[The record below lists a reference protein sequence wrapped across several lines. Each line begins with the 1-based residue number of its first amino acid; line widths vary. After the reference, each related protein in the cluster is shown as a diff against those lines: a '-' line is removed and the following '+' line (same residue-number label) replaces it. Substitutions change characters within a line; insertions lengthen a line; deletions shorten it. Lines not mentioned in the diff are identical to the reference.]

1 MAQERHA
8 HTDEHL
14 TDVRSE
20 NKKMTDELSFTKIC
34 GGDEPLLDVLF
45 VHGITG
51 DPKETWVSEKTGDY
65 WPAWLCSDLPSVA
78 VYSLGYPASLFEK
91 WAKKEMD
98 LFERAGN
105 ALEYMTSKGIGERPL
120 AFIAHS
126 LGGLLVKQIIRKS
139 CDAEEEHW
147 KHVCQ
152 ATKLVAFLAT
162 PHTGASLASVLKTV
176 IPRFSSKYIDLL
188 SNDSGIL
195 TDINQHYR
203 SFANGRDDVATV
215 AYYEKYKTAASLLVV
230 SKESADPGVAGTT
243 PVAMDKD
250 HITICK
256 PRDKEDL
263 IYLGIKRHLA
273 RTLSSCPMNSPNGNG
288 GSFAADDYGTKT
300 EEDRRDLLEKLIAA
314 GREHEY
320 SKANNLQNKF
330 AQNYLKLGLY
340 TTAKDDNDRL
350 LSEVEQRFLTH
361 IYHPLICKGRPD
373 EEIRNAL
380 QAHVIDA
387 VYEQHA
393 GGKGIGKKTILSAL
407 YFLTEQC
414 HIRWDCGS

>member
-1 MAQERHA
+1 MHQHGRAFTE
-8 HTDEHL
+8 
-14 TDVRSE
+14 VRSE
-20 NKKMTDELSFTKIC
+20 NKKMTEELSFTKIC
-34 GGDEPLLDVLF
+34 GGDEPLFDVLF

-51 DPKETWVSEKTGDY
+51 DPKDTWVSEKTGEC
-65 WPAWLCSDLPSVA
+65 WPAWLCADLPGVA

-105 ALEYMTSKGIGERPL
+105 ALECMAANGIGQRPL

-139 CDAEEEHW
+139 CDAEDEQW

-152 ATKLVAFLAT
+152 ATRLVVFLAT
-162 PHTGASLASVLKTV
+162 PHTGASVASVLKTA
-176 IPRFSSKYIDLL
+176 IPRFSSKHIDLL
-188 SNDSGIL
+188 SNDSGVL

-203 SFANGRDDVATV
+203 SFANGKDDVTTV
-215 AYYEKYKTAASLLVV
+215 VYYEKYKTAASVLVV
-230 SKESADPGVAGTT
+230 PKESADPGVSGTT

-250 HITICK
+250 HISICK
-256 PRDKEDL
+256 PRDQEDL
-263 IYLGIKRHLA
+263 IYLGIKSHLSRA
-273 RTLSSCPMNSPNGNG
+273 LSACPPSLEGNTA
-288 GSFAADDYGTKT
+288 SFPTDDYVAKA

-340 TTAKDDNDRL
+340 TTAKDDNDSL

-361 IYHPLICKGRPD
+361 IYLPLICKGEPD
-373 EEIRNAL
+373 EKIRNAL
-380 QAHVIDA
+380 QAHVIDPICA
-387 VYEQHA
+387 KRTVRGFSE
-393 GGKGIGKKTILSAL
+393 KTVLSAL

-414 HIRWDCGS
+414 HIRWDAAS

>member
-1 MAQERHA
+1 
-8 HTDEHL
+8 
-14 TDVRSE
+14 
-20 NKKMTDELSFTKIC
+20 MTESLSFTKVC
-34 GGDEPLLDVLF
+34 GVDEPLLDVLF

-51 DPKETWVSEKTGDY
+51 DPKDTWVSGKTNEY
-65 WPAWLCSDLPSVA
+65 WPTWLCTDLPGVA

-105 ALEYMTSKGIGERPL
+105 ALEYMAAKGIGNRPL

-139 CDAEEEHW
+139 CDAEDEHW
-147 KHVCQ
+147 KQVCQ
-152 ATKLVAFLAT
+152 ATRLVVFLAT
-162 PHTGASLASVLKTV
+162 PHSGSSLASVLKTAL
-176 IPRFSSKYIDLL
+176 PRFSSRHIDLL
-188 SNDSGIL
+188 SNDLGIL

-203 SFANGRDDVATV
+203 SFANGRADVSTV
-215 AYYEKYKTAASLLVV
+215 AYYEKYKTAASVLVV
-230 SKESADPGVAGTT
+230 SKESSDPGVAGTT

-250 HITICK
+250 HVTICK

-263 IYLGIKRHLA
+263 VYLGIRRHLEKA
-273 RTLSSCPMNSPNGNG
+273 LTSCRMPPASVNDE
-288 GSFAADDYGTKT
+288 SFAPDDYGVKT
-300 EEDRRDLLEKLIAA
+300 EEDRRDLLQKLIAA

-320 SKANNLQNKF
+320 SQANNLQNKF
-330 AQNYLKLGLY
+330 AQNYVKLGLY
-340 TTAKDDNDRL
+340 TTARDDNDRL

-380 QAHVIDA
+380 QTHVIDA
-387 VYEQHA
+387 VYEERA
-393 GGKGIGKKTILSAL
+393 SSRGFGKKTILSAL

-414 HIRWDCGS
+414 HIRWDPGS